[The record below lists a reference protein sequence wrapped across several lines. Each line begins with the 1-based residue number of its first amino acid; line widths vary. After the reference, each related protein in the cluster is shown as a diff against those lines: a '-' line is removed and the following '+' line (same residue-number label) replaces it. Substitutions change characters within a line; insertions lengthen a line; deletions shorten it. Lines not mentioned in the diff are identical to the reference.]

1 MVWDRQVCHAGY
13 GRRVSGGLV
22 GHIMERQGA
31 PESGVAYPDVNG
43 LWAGKAGGPAARDVA
58 LTATGLIA

>member
-1 MVWDRQVCHAGY
+1 MAG
-13 GRRVSGGLV
+13 GVSGGLV